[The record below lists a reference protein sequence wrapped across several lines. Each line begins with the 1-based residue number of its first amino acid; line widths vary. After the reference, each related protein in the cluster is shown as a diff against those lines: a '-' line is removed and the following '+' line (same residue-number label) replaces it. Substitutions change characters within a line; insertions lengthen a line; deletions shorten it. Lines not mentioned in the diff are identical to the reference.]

1 MEGFFMQ
8 SDLPHARQQSDL
20 EEYDGLLSILP
31 PVIARKDIER
41 LLGGIISRGHLANLD
56 YKGEGPPRIEVGRH
70 VGYLRGPF
78 VEWLKER
85 YARRKPAKMPARS
98 RNHALD

>member
-1 MEGFFMQ
+1 MQ
-8 SDLPHARQQSDL
+8 SDIIPEHFPSEQDN
-20 EEYDGLLSILP
+20 YDDLLSILP

-56 YKGEGPPRIEVGRH
+56 YRGEGPPQIQIGRH

-78 VEWLKER
+78 VAWLRER
-85 YARRKPAKMPARS
+85 HMKRRPAQKSMKS

>member
-1 MEGFFMQ
+1 MTLDTPAVQ
-8 SDLPHARQQSDL
+8 N
-20 EEYDGLLSILP
+20 EEIRHYDELLSILP
-31 PVIARKDIER
+31 PVIPRKDIER

-56 YKGEGPPRIEVGRH
+56 SAGLGPPRIEVGRH

-78 VEWLKER
+78 VEWLKQR
-85 YARRKPAKMPARS
+85 HVKRRPPQKTRKG